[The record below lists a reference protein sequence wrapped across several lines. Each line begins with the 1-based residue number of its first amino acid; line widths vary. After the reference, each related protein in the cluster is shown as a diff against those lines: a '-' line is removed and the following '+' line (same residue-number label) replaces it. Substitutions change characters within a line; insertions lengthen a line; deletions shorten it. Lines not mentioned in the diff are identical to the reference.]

1 MYNVFDDSDEESWFE
16 EFYNEKEKWL
26 LAHRKQ
32 DYSSKNINISVNK
45 GKANLIPDSNCFN

>member
-1 MYNVFDDSDEESWFE
+1 MYNVFDDSDEESCFE

-26 LAHRKQ
+26 LAYRKQ

-45 GKANLIPDSNCFN
+45 GKANLIPDSTCFN